1 MGDVWAF
8 CLRSVTFETSR
19 YLCCPTYYKSESQ
32 WMSKF
37 HSSKIED
44 KGNENWSQEPW
55 MKDEEE
61 RREPWGRADCARLCK
76 M

>member
-32 WMSKF
+32 WM
-37 HSSKIED
+37 
-44 KGNENWSQEPW
+44 
-55 MKDEEE
+55 KDEEE